1 MGTTSFRHLWL
12 GQLLANSGDV
22 FYIVGLM
29 AIIHEQ
35 TGSAMYLAVVP
46 FIITVAKFSS
56 GFIAPLLLD
65 QYRLKSLLVFSQ
77 LAKTLL
83 LFTMQMVTITFSWNL
98 VITFVLV
105 FCISFL
111 DGWATP
117 ARNAMLPRLV
127 HRDDLIKANS
137 FVATLDQTVQLGG
150 WASGGILVALIGGN
164 QMIWLTL
171 CLFVISTFFM
181 RLLKDDTEQI
191 GEEDN
196 TTVQSK
202 WQSLKEG
209 WLFIWKVPSIRSIH
223 LIYVFEYFA
232 SAVWIAA
239 ILYDY
244 VEEILGKDQSWWG
257 YINATFFL
265 GLVIGG
271 LFAVKFAKVVDL
283 HLPYVIIISSFVICL
298 GTLTFGLNSS
308 PIAALFLSALC
319 GFLEQVKSISL
330 QTSLQRAAS
339 IHQLPKIYAAQGAL
353 LSLVFAVSSVIFGF
367 LTELYSVSFSFI
379 IAALLLFSSGIYST
393 IKKKLLSS

>member
-1 MGTTSFRHLWL
+1 ML
-12 GQLLANSGDV
+12 G
-22 FYIVGLM
+22 FM

-239 ILYDY
+239 ILYVY

-271 LFAVKFAKVVDL
+271 
-283 HLPYVIIISSFVICL
+283 
-298 GTLTFGLNSS
+298 
-308 PIAALFLSALC
+308 FL
-319 GFLEQVKSISL
+319 
-330 QTSLQRAAS
+330 R
-339 IHQLPKIYAAQGAL
+339 
-353 LSLVFAVSSVIFGF
+353 
-367 LTELYSVSFSFI
+367 
-379 IAALLLFSSGIYST
+379 
-393 IKKKLLSS
+393 

>member
-1 MGTTSFRHLWL
+1 MKTPSFKHLWL

-35 TGSAMYLAVVP
+35 TGSAVYLAIVP

-77 LAKTLL
+77 LGKTLF
-83 LFTMQMVTITFSWNL
+83 LFTMQMATIFFSWNL
-98 VITFVLV
+98 VITFVFV
-105 FCISFL
+105 FFISFF

-127 HRDDLIKANS
+127 HRDELVKANS
-137 FVATLDQTVQLGG
+137 FVSTLDQTVQLGG
-150 WASGGILVALIGGN
+150 WASGGIIVALIGGN
-164 QMIWLTL
+164 KVIWLTL
-171 CLFVISTFFM
+171 SLFILSTFFM
-181 RLLKDDTEQI
+181 QLLRDETKQI
-191 GEEDN
+191 VNEN
-196 TTVQSK
+196 TVFSR
-202 WQSLKEG
+202 WESLKEG
-209 WLFIWKVPSIRSIH
+209 WLYIWEVPSLRSISF
-223 LIYVFEYFA
+223 IYVLEYFA

-239 ILYDY
+239 ILYVY
-244 VEEILGKDQSWWG
+244 VDEILGKDQAWWG

-271 LFAVKFAKVVDL
+271 LFAVKFAKGVDT
-283 HLPYVIIISSFVICL
+283 HLPNVIIISSFGICI
-298 GTLTFGLNSS
+298 GTFTFGFTSS
-308 PIAALFLSALC
+308 PLAALFLSALC

-339 IHQLPKIYAAQGAL
+339 IDQLPKIYAAQGTL
-353 LSLVFAVSSVIFGF
+353 LSLVFAVSSVTFGF
-367 LTELYSVSFSFI
+367 LTELYSVSISFI
-379 IAALLLFSSGIYST
+379 IAALLLLSSAIYLT
-393 IKKKLLSS
+393 IKKKILS

>member
-77 LAKTLL
+77 LGKTLI
-83 LFTMQMVTITFSWNL
+83 LFTMQLGTIFFSWNL
-98 VITFVLV
+98 IIIFFLV
-105 FCISFL
+105 FCISFF

-127 HRDDLIKANS
+127 QKEELVKANS
-137 FVATLDQTVQLGG
+137 FVSTLDQTVQLGG
-150 WASGGILVALIGGN
+150 WASGGILVTLIGGN
-164 QMIWLTL
+164 HVIWLTL
-171 CLFVISTFFM
+171 CLFVLSTFYM
-181 RLLKDDTEQI
+181 QLLRDDAEQI
-191 GEEDN
+191 VNKDS
-196 TTVQSK
+196 VLSK
-202 WQSLKEG
+202 WESLKEG
-209 WLFIWKVPSIRSIH
+209 WRYIWKVPSIRSISF
-223 LIYVFEYFA
+223 IYVLEYFA

-239 ILYDY
+239 ILYVY
-244 VEEILGKDQSWWG
+244 VDEILGKDQAWWG

-271 LFAVKFAKVVDL
+271 LFAVKFARVVDS
-283 HLPYVIIISSFVICL
+283 HLPYVIIISSFGICI
-298 GTLTFGLNSS
+298 GTFTVGLNSS

-353 LSLVFAVSSVIFGF
+353 LSLVFAVSSVTFGF

-379 IAALLLFSSGIYST
+379 VAALLLFSSGIYST

>member
-56 GFIAPLLLD
+56 GFIAPLFLD

-77 LAKTLL
+77 LGKTLI
-83 LFTMQMVTITFSWNL
+83 LFTMQLGTIFFSWNF
-98 VITFVLV
+98 VITFVFV
-105 FCISFL
+105 FFISFF

-127 HRDDLIKANS
+127 HRDELVKANS
-137 FVATLDQTVQLGG
+137 FVSTLDQTVQLGG
-150 WASGGILVALIGGN
+150 WASGGILVTLIGGN
-164 QMIWLTL
+164 HVIWVTL
-171 CLFVISTFFM
+171 SLFVLSTFYM
-181 RLLKDDTEQI
+181 QLLRDDAEQI
-191 GEEDN
+191 VNEES
-196 TTVQSK
+196 VLSK
-202 WQSLKEG
+202 WESLKEG
-209 WLFIWKVPSIRSIH
+209 WRYIWKVPSIRSISF
-223 LIYVFEYFA
+223 IYVLEYFA

-239 ILYDY
+239 ILYVY
-244 VEEILGKDQSWWG
+244 VDEILGKDQAWWG

-271 LFAVKFAKVVDL
+271 LFAVKFARVVDS
-283 HLPYVIIISSFVICL
+283 HLPYVIIISSFGICI
-298 GTLTFGLNSS
+298 GTFTFGFTSS
-308 PIAALFLSALC
+308 PLTALFLSVLC

-339 IHQLPKIYAAQGAL
+339 VHQLPKIYAAHGAL
-353 LSLVFAVSSVIFGF
+353 LSLVFAVSSVTFGSI
-367 LTELYSVSFSFI
+367 TELFSVGTTFFI
-379 IAALLLFSSGIYST
+379 ASIL
-393 IKKKLLSS
+393 LLSSAIYSSFKKETLSLKI